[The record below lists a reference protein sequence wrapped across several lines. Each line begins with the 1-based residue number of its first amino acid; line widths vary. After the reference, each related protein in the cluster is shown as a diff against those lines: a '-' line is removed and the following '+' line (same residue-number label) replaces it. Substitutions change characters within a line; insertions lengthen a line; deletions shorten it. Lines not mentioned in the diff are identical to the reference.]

1 MTVVRLTTIPQCYN
15 LSMNE
20 NPLNYF
26 SADHNDVAEVAM
38 DWFVKIRSTSMSPT
52 ERRRFDSW
60 YQADPLHVELYNEIA
75 TFWEGPDFNDALST
89 FELSP
94 DVKQLLV
101 SRDLSARRFH
111 YLPSLFAMAA
121 SVFLIMLI
129 YQPNM
134 SCWQADYC
142 TAMGEIKTVTLNDGS
157 HITLNSASAVQV
169 SLSSSLRQVKLKQ
182 GAAFFDVK
190 RDAQHPFLVT
200 ARYSNTLVLGTR
212 FVVKE
217 GHFNDNVTVLSGVVE
232 VSRNHQN
239 PVILNAN
246 DSITVDSE
254 QINEIENTPTLKVT
268 SWINGAATFDNATL
282 SEVIT
287 EIGHYRRGSIII
299 KNNTLKSLKVS
310 GRFDILNTDNA
321 LKSLQ
326 ETLSLRVYRLTPW
339 LVLIS

>member
-1 MTVVRLTTIPQCYN
+1 MTAVRLTILPQCYN
-15 LSMNE
+15 LTMTE
-20 NPLNYF
+20 HPLNYF
-26 SADHNDVAEVAM
+26 SADHNDIAEVAM
-38 DWFVKIRSTSMSPT
+38 EWFVKIQSTSLSPA
-52 ERRRFDSW
+52 ERMRFNSW
-60 YQADPLHVELYNEIA
+60 YQSDPLHRQLYNEIV
-75 TFWEGPDFNDALST
+75 TFWENPGFSDTLST
-89 FELSP
+89 MELSP
-94 DVKQLLV
+94 DVKRLLV
-101 SRDLSARRFH
+101 SRDLSVRRFR
-111 YLPSLFAMAA
+111 YLPSLIAIAA
-121 SVFLIMLI
+121 SVFLIMFI

-157 HITLNSASAVQV
+157 LITLNSASAVQV
-169 SLSSSLRQVKLKQ
+169 NLSNSVREVKLKQ
-182 GAAFFDVK
+182 GAVFCDVK
-190 RDAQHPFLVT
+190 RDAQHPFLVN
-200 ARYSNTLVLGTR
+200 ARYSNTRVLGTR

-254 QINEIENTPTLKVT
+254 QIHEIENTPTLKAT

-299 KNNTLKSLKVS
+299 KNKALNSLKVS
-310 GRFDILNTDNA
+310 GRFDILDTDNA